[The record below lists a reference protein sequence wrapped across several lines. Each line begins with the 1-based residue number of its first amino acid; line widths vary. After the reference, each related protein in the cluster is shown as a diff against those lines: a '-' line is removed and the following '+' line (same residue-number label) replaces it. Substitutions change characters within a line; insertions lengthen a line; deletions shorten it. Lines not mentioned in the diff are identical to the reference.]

1 MKVYWIFFLQPHP
14 RPDMIDKKVIDG
26 HIIPD
31 RVVFTASAPLEEPFA
46 TSAFEDNIKVTVTFF
61 TQGEGKHQR
70 SIHILFLFI
79 LLSSFGFI
87 YFINCLSIYYIFFLV
102 YPVFPVTKSNSR
114 LFFTAYVKSNTVV
127 GDSKH
132 STGVVMAEIVRANIP
147 VKNGVVHLIHRP
159 LMIVD
164 TTVIQFLE
172 VRFIPVLFCILCR
185 IKRFWRKK
193 KKTKCKFIHPQIR
206 KNNPLLVPLIKK
218 KNKRTFSIHIEKY
231 SPLCNRKINLSP
243 DRKWIR
249 IIHFPLFMI
258 KKVLT
263 PKTLFLFFT
272 LFLKLHW
279 NLNEIF

>member
-1 MKVYWIFFLQPHP
+1 
-14 RPDMIDKKVIDG
+14 MIDKKVIDG

-70 SIHILFLFI
+70 SKFLSI
-79 LLSSFGFI
+79 CQPSFVFI
-87 YFINCLSIYYIFFLV
+87 YFINCLFGGFFFWLL
-102 YPVFPVTKSNSR
+102 PLILNFLIKNKIQTNSR
-114 LFFTAYVKSNTVV
+114 LFFAAYVKSNTVV

-172 VRFIPVLFCILCR
+172 VRFIPLA
-185 IKRFWRKK
+185 
-193 KKTKCKFIHPQIR
+193 
-206 KNNPLLVPLIKK
+206 LL
-218 KNKRTFSIHIEKY
+218 
-231 SPLCNRKINLSP
+231 
-243 DRKWIR
+243 
-249 IIHFPLFMI
+249 HF
-258 KKVLT
+258 V
-263 PKTLFLFFT
+263 
-272 LFLKLHW
+272 
-279 NLNEIF
+279 